1 MIQSF
6 GEQVL
11 NFAEFS
17 ATDIQQ
23 FNAALGSAV
32 GLVELRV
39 EQGGDVGLPITVAA
53 VVDDTAIEFAI
64 LEHGRPLDR
73 GDDVDRDMPDRLRPT
88 NIFDRVWWV
97 HRGPEGSELHLRKSR
112 THPEIA
118 TLTAAIARSDAEAAE
133 RAAAEDLAATD
144 ANYNLRPFRESDAL
158 EVSRCIYEAYGYTYP
173 NPDLFFPDRIIAL
186 NRDGRLRSLVA
197 ETASGEVVGH
207 YALERPDLGPIAEA
221 GQAVVHHA
229 HRGRGLMRSMR
240 SAVEN
245 EGRERE
251 LLGIWSQPTAR
262 HPFSQ
267 KMNLAFGSVPCGLS
281 LGTTPS
287 NTMLRGDATPNSED
301 ATRQSCFLYWHPLT
315 DEPPLTAN
323 VPEVLVPILS
333 EIYQVRGR
341 DVTFDT
347 TPRKA
352 EACSGATAAVHTV
365 FDRVRNVGR
374 IWVDRIGDTT
384 ADVIGEAV
392 AVMQEAADA
401 ETIFIDLPIDD
412 PACAATVASLL
423 KSGFVFS
430 GIGPRFHCR
439 TNGGEDTLRLQM
451 NFTPVDLD
459 GLVAEGELGQR
470 ILEFILESQ

>member
-1 MIQSF
+1 
-6 GEQVL
+6 L
-11 NFAEFS
+11 
-17 ATDIQQ
+17 
-23 FNAALGSAV
+23 NAALGSAV
-32 GLVELRV
+32 RLVELTV
-39 EQGGDVGLPITVAA
+39 EQGGDVALPITVVA
-53 VVDDTAIEFAI
+53 VVDDTAVEFAI
-64 LEHGRPLDR
+64 HEHGRPLDTKDNV
-73 GDDVDRDMPDRLRPT
+73 GSDTPDRIRPT
-88 NIFDRVWWV
+88 RVFDRVWWV

-112 THPEIA
+112 PHPEIA
-118 TLTAAIARSDAEAAE
+118 ILTTATARSDAEAAE
-133 RAAAEDLAATD
+133 RALHEDTAAT
-144 ANYNLRPFRESDAL
+144 AATYNLRPFRKSDAL

-197 ETASGEVVGH
+197 ETSSGEVVGH

-245 EGRERE
+245 DGRNAE

-281 LGTTPS
+281 LGTTPAQ
-287 NTMLRGDATPNSED
+287 TVLRGNDTPNSGD

-315 DEPPLTAN
+315 IEPPLTAS
-323 VPEVLVPILS
+323 VPEVFVPILT
-333 EIYQVRGR
+333 ELYRTRGR

-347 TPRKA
+347 ESRRPETF
-352 EACSGATAAVHTV
+352 SGSTAAVHTV
-365 FDRVRNVGR
+365 FDRDRNVGR
-374 IWVDRIGDTT
+374 IWVDRIGDST
-384 ADVIGEAV
+384 AAVIGEAV
-392 AVMQEAADA
+392 RVMQEAADA
-401 ETIFIDLPIDD
+401 EAVFIDLPIDD
-412 PACAATVASLL
+412 PACETTATSLL
-423 KSGFVFS
+423 NAGFVFS

-439 TNGGEDTLRLQM
+439 AEGGEDTLRLQM

-459 GLVAEGELGQR
+459 GLVAEGALGQR
-470 ILEFILESQ
+470 LLEFILASK